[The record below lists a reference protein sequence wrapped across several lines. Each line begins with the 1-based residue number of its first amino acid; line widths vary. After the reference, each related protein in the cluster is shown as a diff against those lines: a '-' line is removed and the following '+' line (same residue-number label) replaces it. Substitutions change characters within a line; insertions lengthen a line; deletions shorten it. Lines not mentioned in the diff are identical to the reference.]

1 MNYVS
6 TVRDYAHE
14 IANHSGQSSEL
25 IERVS
30 PGSGRLVARF
40 AKGTTA
46 DVASAISVAREA
58 FDKGPWPN
66 MTGMERAAVL
76 RRWADLIAEDKER
89 LARIEVDEVGK
100 PIRMA
105 RGDLDGV
112 IELTHFAAGL
122 AMQVHGETYTN
133 LGPDKTAWI
142 HREPVGVVGMIIPW
156 NFPAIIFAQKVP
168 FALAAG
174 CTVVV
179 KPSEFTSG
187 TALELARLGA
197 QAGIPDGV
205 LSVVTGYGDPVGEAL
220 VKSPDVD
227 FVSFTGSTAVGRRI
241 VANSAETLKRVSVEL
256 GGKSANIVFA
266 DADLDD
272 AIDGSMFGIF
282 FNSGEC
288 CCSATRLLVD
298 EKIADAFVEKLAAR
312 AKALKLGDIH
322 ADDSDVGAM
331 ISPNHFDKVRS
342 YLEKGKAE
350 GATLM
355 AGGDAD
361 NSDGALFVQPTVFD
375 HVARDMTIFREEIF
389 GPVLSI
395 SRFKTTEEAVEMA
408 NDTIYGL
415 ANTIWTKNFDTAH
428 QVAPR
433 LRSGTVWINTT
444 IDGGPQM
451 PFGGYKA
458 SGFGREMGQAG
469 LDEFT
474 NMKTVVA
481 RLGKRTHYYAERA
494 AEPHTHVG

>member
-6 TVRDYAHE
+6 TVREYGLHLHGYEPGEQEAID
-14 IANHSGQSSEL
+14 
-25 IERVS
+25 RVS
-30 PGSGRLVARF
+30 PASGRLVSRF
-40 AKGTTA
+40 ARGTAA
-46 DVASAISVAREA
+46 DAQAAIRAARKA
-58 FDKGPWPN
+58 FDDGPWPR
-66 MTGMERAAVL
+66 MSGAERAGVL
-76 RRWADLIAEDKER
+76 RRWADLIEEDKER

-112 IELTHFAAGL
+112 VDLFHYAAGM
-122 AMQVHGETYTN
+122 AMQMHGETSTN
-133 LGPDKTAWI
+133 LGPDKIAWV

-168 FALAAG
+168 YALAAG

-187 TALELARLGA
+187 TALELARLGH
-197 QAGIPDGV
+197 QAGVPDGV
-205 LSVVTGYGDPVGEAL
+205 LSVVTGYGDPVGETI
-220 VKSPDVD
+220 VKSPEVD

-272 AIDGSMFGIF
+272 AIDGSLFGIF
-282 FNSGEC
+282 FNQGEC

-298 EKIADAFVEKLAAR
+298 ETIADDFVARLAAR
-312 AKALKLGDIH
+312 AAKMKVGDVH
-322 ADDSDVGAM
+322 ADDSEVGAM
-331 ISPNHFDKVRS
+331 ISENHFNKVCS
-342 YLEKGKAE
+342 YLDQGKAE
-350 GATLM
+350 GAKLL
-355 AGGDAD
+355 AGGGAD
-361 NSDGALFVQPTVFD
+361 RSGGGYFVQPTVFD
-375 HVARDMTIFREEIF
+375 HVSPSMTIFREEIF

-395 SRFKTTEEAVEMA
+395 SRFKTHEEAVALA
-408 NDTIYGL
+408 NDTVYGL

-428 QVAPR
+428 MVAPR

-444 IDGGPQM
+444 VDNGPST

-458 SGFGREMGQAG
+458 SGFGREMGQHG
-469 LDEFT
+469 FEEFT
-474 NMKTVVA
+474 NVKAVVA
-481 RLGKRTHYYAERA
+481 RLGKRTPYYAA
-494 AEPHTHVG
+494 K